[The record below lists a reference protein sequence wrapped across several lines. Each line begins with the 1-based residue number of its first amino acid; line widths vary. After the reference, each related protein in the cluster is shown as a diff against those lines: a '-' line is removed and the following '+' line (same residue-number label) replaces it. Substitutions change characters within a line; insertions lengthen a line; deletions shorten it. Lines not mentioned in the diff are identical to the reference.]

1 MRNPWFLVLV
11 SMIALGLLLGR
22 FSRFEEPG
30 AAREAAWAA
39 SLHKAR
45 RAVVSVA
52 VADLLARPAADSS
65 VVDQAVL
72 GETVAVLQHGGPYV
86 EVETAAR
93 YKGYVRA
100 TALSAL
106 AEGAPDYG
114 RARDGEVVVVTS
126 RFANLYAE
134 PDVTA
139 RAPVLVAPLGA
150 RLQVGPGK
158 RPGEGDA
165 RWLPIRLPDGRAAQV
180 QRGDVAPAG
189 TPRLTGACVTEHALR
204 HEGTPYLWGGR
215 STFGVDCSGLT
226 SNAFIACGVVP
237 PRDADQ
243 QHGWGELVDVAPEGL
258 RPGDL
263 LFFGGRPGGNGQGQA
278 GKVKVTHVGISL
290 GGDLF
295 VHATTSERPTVHQ
308 SRLGEGRWRELL
320 VGAKRHPK
328 ME

>member
-11 SMIALGLLLGR
+11 SMIAIGLLLGR

-39 SLHKAR
+39 SLHKAK

-52 VADLLARPAADSS
+52 VVDLLAQPAASSS
-65 VVDQAVL
+65 VVDQAVV

-86 EVETAAR
+86 QVETAAR
-93 YKGYVRA
+93 YRGYVRA

-114 RARDGEVVVVTS
+114 RAKDGEAVVVVS

-134 PDVTA
+134 PDVTV

-150 RLQVGPGK
+150 RLEVGPGK
-158 RPGEGDA
+158 RPGEQNE
-165 RWLPIRLPDGRAAQV
+165 RWLPIRLPDGQV
-180 QRGDVAPAG
+180 AHIQRGDVTPAG
-189 TPRLTGACVTEHALR
+189 APRLTGACVTEHALR

-215 STFGVDCSGLT
+215 STFGVDCSGLV

-243 QHGWGELVDVAPEGL
+243 QHGWAELVDAPMEGL

-263 LFFGGRPGGNGQGQA
+263 IFFGGRPGGQGQGN
-278 GKVKVTHVGISL
+278 KVKVTHVGISL

-320 VGAKRHPK
+320 VGAKRHPR